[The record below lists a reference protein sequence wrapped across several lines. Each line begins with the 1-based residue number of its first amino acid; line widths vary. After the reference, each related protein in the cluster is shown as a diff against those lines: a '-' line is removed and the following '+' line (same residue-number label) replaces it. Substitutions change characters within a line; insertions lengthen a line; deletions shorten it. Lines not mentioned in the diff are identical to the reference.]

1 MSEPDIPAY
10 ISRKRAARQL
20 DMSRDTFVNYVRKGV
35 LPPPKR
41 RGKLTRWKWSEI
53 SAVLDDGNFSVI
65 QSAEDPYDRGVERA
79 KAPML
84 ELPPACVGSSPKG
97 VSISIF
103 SAAAIRLWRVPAL
116 PSRRSA

>member
-20 DMSRDTFVNYVRKGV
+20 DMSTDTFDNYVRKGV

-53 SAVLDDGNFSVI
+53 SAVLNGGNLSVI

-79 KAPML
+79 KA
-84 ELPPACVGSSPKG
+84 AHT
-97 VSISIF
+97 
-103 SAAAIRLWRVPAL
+103 
-116 PSRRSA
+116 

>member
-20 DMSRDTFVNYVRKGV
+20 DMSRDTFDNYVRKGV

-84 ELPPACVGSSPKG
+84 ELPPH
-97 VSISIF
+97 VSG
-103 SAAAIRLWRVPAL
+103 
-116 PSRRSA
+116 RRQRA